1 MKTLSRIFLALLG
14 GILWACS
21 GFLDEKPNLSLVI
34 PEKLDDFQGLLDAE
48 MRGMNSYPTNG
59 LISSDDVVIGP
70 GTLPRLNFNLNAL
83 YFWESETSL
92 PGEMD
97 IHWQSAYSKIMYA
110 NVVLDGL
117 KDYNPTNSGE
127 ELRMVDLE
135 AQARFFRAQGHY
147 EALMHYGETF
157 DPQAGTQLGIP
168 IRTTSDINVRTNRAS
183 VRECFDFILEDL
195 EFAANHLREKQ
206 EIPTRPSRWAAEA
219 MLGRVYL
226 NMQDYPNALAH
237 SSNALAIDGTLMD
250 YKSLDSSLTYS
261 FELFNPE
268 VIFHQSLLFIGFEFD
283 SEFIVNPE
291 LVASYDSADLRLT
304 YFFSSNGIADQVKFR
319 GNYTGD
325 FYHFGGIAT
334 DEVWLN
340 YAEAAS
346 RLGQESEAL
355 NALNNLLKHRMDSG
369 FVPLTELS
377 GSDLLARIVLERRK
391 ELVFRGIRW
400 IDLKRFNQDPVLAV
414 TLRRNFN
421 ESSVSLSPNDP
432 RYTFLIPQ
440 EEIDQNPMIQNQR

>member
-59 LISSDDVVIGP
+59 LISSDDVVIGS

-117 KDYNPTNSGE
+117 GKYTPNNTGE
-127 ELRMVDLE
+127 ELRMLDLE
-135 AQARFFRAQGHY
+135 AQARFFRAQGHF

-157 DPQAGTQLGIP
+157 DPRAGTQLGIP
-168 IRTTSDINVRTNRAS
+168 IRTTSDINVRTNRAT

-195 EFAANHLREKQ
+195 EFAVNHLRDKE

-226 NMQDYPNALAH
+226 NMQDFPNALVH
-237 SSNALAIDGTLMD
+237 SRNALEIDDTLMD
-250 YKSLDSSLTYS
+250 YKSLDSSLPYS

-291 LVASYDSADLRLT
+291 LVASYDSTDLRLN
-304 YFFSSNGIADQVKFR
+304 YFFSSNGIGNQVKFR

-325 FYHFGGIAT
+325 FYHFGGLAT

-340 YAEAAS
+340 YAEALA
-346 RLGQESEAL
+346 RVGRDSEAL
-355 NALNNLLKHRMDSG
+355 NALNYLLEHRMDAG
-369 FVPLTELS
+369 FEPLADLSELE
-377 GSDLLARIVLERRK
+377 LLKRIVLERRK
-391 ELVFRGIRW
+391 ELVFRGVRW
-400 IDLKRFNQDPVLAV
+400 VDLKRYNRDPDLAL

-421 ESSVSLSPNDP
+421 EAESSLPPNDS